1 MPSILI
7 NTILFIFSV
16 IFLMETTDFF
26 VEKES
31 QYDIVYKK
39 IFELPIVTIYSIA
52 SAIFIRQTST
62 RLF

>member
-7 NTILFIFSV
+7 NTILYIFSV
-16 IFLMETTDFF
+16 IFLMETTEFF
-26 VEKES
+26 IESES

-39 IFELPIVTIYSIA
+39 IFELPVVTIYTIA
-52 SAIFIRQTST
+52 AAIFIRQTST